1 MKPPQRYGALAM
13 PIGGKIFQMTAIQQL
28 RHHHRVTHTLMMRTE
43 AQGRLPS
50 DADIYELTN
59 AASMGKPI
67 GKAYIAALQAQYTE
81 LFPVNITVTDRA
93 NTEVVYA
100 SAGDRH
106 TGTTVLREF
115 ASKVQKMRLLQ
126 YDLSVEG
133 VGMAERNLP
142 SAIGASMSGVRDP
155 LGGAAVVPQRSSPL
169 VAPCF
174 LSMEQYE
181 ILHHV
186 LTHAITDNE
195 QALTMVHADELAM
208 RNFRLIST
216 CPTGAGA
223 VHMRNGR
230 TFASAL
236 RTHIKDD
243 LGPQQVA
250 EMRLIFDKNVAVIVV
265 DEVSMFSGE
274 NLSLLDRR
282 LRQLYS
288 PSKVFGGMSVLL
300 VGDFLQLRV
309 IGGVDLYKV
318 MYVARNAVEVQ
329 ERACD
334 AQLPPHQ
341 YVSHRCWRHFNFTC
355 ISLLGNWQL
364 LTGDSLYDSHGDSL
378 YIDCLVGTSLRC
390 ATSASSV
397 RVPPVLAPSTCAMA
411 AHLRLRCGHTSKMTL
426 DHSRWLRCV

>member
-1 MKPPQRYGALAM
+1 MLRGHRSSRNETTTTLWRSRNADWWKDLSDDRNPATATPPPRNAH
-13 PIGGKIFQMTAIQQL
+13 PDDEDP
-28 RHHHRVTHTLMMRTE
+28 E

-133 VGMAERNLP
+133 VGMAESNLP

-195 QALTMVHADELAM
+195 QALTMVHAPGGCGKSHVVMKIADELAM

-309 IGGVDLYKV
+309 IV
-318 MYVARNAVEVQ
+318 RCPQ
-329 ERACD
+329 CSRSERSGSV
-334 AQLPPHQ
+334 P
-341 YVSHRCWRHFNFTC
+341 
-355 ISLLGNWQL
+355 SLQ
-364 LTGDSLYDSHGDSL
+364 
-378 YIDCLVGTSLRC
+378 
-390 ATSASSV
+390 SV
-397 RVPPVLAPSTCAMA
+397 
-411 AHLRLRCGHTSKMTL
+411 
-426 DHSRWLRCV
+426 